1 MKLLPKYVIS
11 VDPGL
16 STGLALIASDGPEL
30 CDSREVEVLKVEDAL
45 LEMLA
50 KVPAEVDTDEQH
62 ALLFVVEKFTI
73 NAKTVR
79 NSQAPW
85 SLEVIGIARN
95 TLWRERGLTPVMQQP
110 SDAMDLMVNRRL
122 RAVNCWYVGGAGHAN
137 DAIRHGLFALHQRGW
152 RDRRLL

>member
-1 MKLLPKYVIS
+1 MNLIPAYVLS

-16 STGLALIASDGPEL
+16 STGLSLLASEGPEL
-30 CDSREVEVLKVEDAL
+30 VDSREVPVLEVEEAM

-50 KVPAEVDTDEQH
+50 SVPPEGRITNQH
-62 ALLFVVEKFTI
+62 SLLPVIEKFTI
-73 NAKTVR
+73 NARTVK

-95 TLWRERGLTPVMQQP
+95 VFWRERRLTPVMQQP
-110 SDAMDLMVNRRL
+110 SEAMDLMVNRRL
-122 RAVNCWYVGGAGHAN
+122 RAVDCWHVGGEGHAN
-137 DAIRHGLFALHQRGW
+137 DAIRHGLYALHQRGW